1 MLNVYVI
8 GNLLAA
14 TLVSIHFA
22 QQVTRPISNYSELD
36 TGIVLYATVIL
47 LVSCGFMVRFGLGSR
62 FIKQLRF
69 IHTSVTVTFYLTIIM
84 HIIHGI

>member
-36 TGIVLYATVIL
+36 TGIVLYAAVIL

-62 FIKQLRF
+62 FKQLRF
-69 IHTSVTVTFYLTIIM
+69 IHTSVAVTFYLTIIM